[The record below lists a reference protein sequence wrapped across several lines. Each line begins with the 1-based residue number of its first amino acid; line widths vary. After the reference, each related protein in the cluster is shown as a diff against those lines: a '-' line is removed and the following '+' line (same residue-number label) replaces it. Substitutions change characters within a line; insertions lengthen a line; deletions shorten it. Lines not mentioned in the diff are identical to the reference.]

1 MLLQVFNR
9 AASDSSQRSTE
20 NIALGTNFTLVKLQ
34 PYTSYNV
41 TVQAFTAVGGGEKT
55 DVQVMTD
62 EAGESREVGGGGE
75 DFQANCVGMV

>member
-1 MLLQVFNR
+1 M
-9 AASDSSQRSTE
+9 
-20 NIALGTNFTLVKLQ
+20 KLQ

-41 TVQAFTAVGGGEKT
+41 TVQAFTAAGGGEKT

-62 EAGESREVGGGGE
+62 EAGESQEVGGGGE